1 MNNSQNSGIKIFG
14 SVMIIVGTMIG
25 AGILA
30 LPIITAKLGFLL
42 STAIIII
49 VWSIMTYTALVI
61 SDVSCSM
68 PYGSSFKSIAEKYLG
83 KIGGIVA
90 TISFLVLMYCISTAY
105 ISAAASSLKI
115 TFPFLSEETWS
126 LLFVLIFGGIVA
138 FGTKMVDYANRFFI
152 ILKIVVLILLCY
164 VLNDYIDTKNLLA
177 SPINLG
183 ASLLIAI
190 PIFATSF
197 TSHIIV
203 PALSDY
209 LNKNKRDMRNIVII
223 GSVIPLILY
232 LVWLTTI
239 LGVLPLNGEV
249 SFMHTIF
256 DKVPVENANI
266 GDILTALGDK
276 VQTSTTDIVLHV
288 FTYVAIMTSFLSVN
302 LSLLHFNIDSY
313 NLDTK
318 FKNKFTVIA
327 IGILLTFT
335 IPVLIIQINPN
346 IFIYAMTYVGV
357 CIAVLLLI
365 LPALI
370 SYKIY
375 VNKGTFNYKISSI
388 KILWLVSF
396 MSGVLIIACVMI

>member
-1 MNNSQNSGIKIFG
+1 
-14 SVMIIVGTMIG
+14 
-25 AGILA
+25 
-30 LPIITAKLGFLL
+30 
-42 STAIIII
+42 
-49 VWSIMTYTALVI
+49 
-61 SDVSCSM
+61 
-68 PYGSSFKSIAEKYLG
+68 
-83 KIGGIVA
+83 
-90 TISFLVLMYCISTAY
+90 
-105 ISAAASSLKI
+105 
-115 TFPFLSEETWS
+115 
-126 LLFVLIFGGIVA
+126 
-138 FGTKMVDYANRFFI
+138 MVDYANRFFI

-164 VLNDYIDTKNLLA
+164 VLNNYIDTKNLLA
-177 SPINLG
+177 SPIDLG

-266 GDILTALGDK
+266 GNILTALGDK
-276 VQTSTTDIVLHV
+276 VQTGTTDVVLHV

-313 NLDTK
+313 NLETK
-318 FKNKFTVIA
+318 FKSKFAVIA

-365 LPALI
+365 IPALI

-375 VNKGTFNYKISSI
+375 VNKETFNYKISSI